1 MQKSVCVCFPQGW
14 NYDKGIVSR
23 SGLNA
28 RLKWPILRQ
37 KLPEKSRGGAKNARI
52 PDFPKGHYIFFL
64 LPGKQ
69 IDMDFMPMI
78 FGFVV
83 AYGAFILVGYVLARL
98 IFPSLED
105 EATRKQKKTRFRS

>member
-1 MQKSVCVCFPQGW
+1 MPDSQ
-14 NYDKGIVSR
+14 
-23 SGLNA
+23 
-28 RLKWPILRQ
+28 
-37 KLPEKSRGGAKNARI
+37 
-52 PDFPKGHYIFFL
+52 DFPKGHYIFFL

-83 AYGAFILVGYVLARL
+83 AYGAFILVGYVLAKL